1 MDVIISFAVKE
12 EMFDISFP
20 NIRTVLTGVGKANAA
35 YRLTKAISAG
45 RPDIVINIGTA
56 GAKDYSV
63 GDILVSKHFVDRD
76 LTPLEIEGVEVEIE
90 TQCHLN
96 LPSIIGCDKRTC
108 GCIVNSGDD
117 FVTADE
123 AFVGDVVDMEAF
135 ALASVC
141 KNEGINFVAV
151 KYITDIIGQNSVKHW
166 NEKLICANAA
176 LHEYFNNHIMPEIV

>member
-45 RPDIVINIGTA
+45 T
-56 GAKDYSV
+56 KDYSV
-63 GDILVSKHFVDRD
+63 GDILVSRHFIDRD

-96 LPSIIGCDKRTC
+96 LPSIIGCDKRAC